1 MGEHAG
7 DHESPEYASMY
18 CLACDYVLDGL
29 RSVACPECGC
39 AFDPDD
45 ADSFRTGP
53 VLLHDPVQ
61 LAQLP
66 FERVPPLRSRLE
78 SRGIRSAMHE
88 ERAGVIAYAELPRC
102 SVWVE
107 RTDIQSAREIMESL
121 STTQEPE
128 RSEAWTCSNCGEHIP
143 GQFDMCWNCSAERME
158 Q

>member
-66 FERVPPLRSRLE
+66 FERVPPFRSRLK

-88 ERAGVIAYAELPRC
+88 ERAGVIRIRGAAEMFGLGRADGY
-102 SVWVE
+102 SIRARDYGITLNHA
-107 RTDIQSAREIMESL
+107 RTR
-121 STTQEPE
+121 TQ
-128 RSEAWTCSNCGEHIP
+128 
-143 GQFDMCWNCSAERME
+143 
-158 Q
+158 